1 MDHFR
6 DFLRVLKPGHFS
18 GYYHVP
24 VAHSSQPFLGFVVMG
39 TANHYLLDVVGGLV
53 TLLVGFILAWLL
65 RMAWR
70 AYLARHLDP
79 QIVTQ
84 LSAKGAA

>member
-6 DFLRVLKPGHFS
+6 DFLCVLNPGHFS

-39 TANHYLLDVVGGLV
+39 TAYAPMGLTV
-53 TLLVGFILAWLL
+53 NPIC
-65 RMAWR
+65 
-70 AYLARHLDP
+70 
-79 QIVTQ
+79 
-84 LSAKGAA
+84 AAMSTYAVPITTKTCV